1 MATTSSGLTPRCGL
15 LADQVLDLLLH
26 GRHARHAADQD
37 HLVDVGRLQARVGER
52 LLGRADGAL
61 DQVAGELGQLR
72 PRQGRVEVL
81 GAVGVG
87 RDERQVDVRRL
98 RRRELDLG
106 LLGRL
111 VQALQRHRVLAQ
123 VDALLALEL
132 GREPVDHGLVEVVA
146 AEVVVARGGLHLE
159 HALAELEHRHVER
172 AAAEVEDE
180 DRLIA
185 LLVEAVGERR
195 GGRLVDDPQHL
206 EAGDLAGVLG
216 GVALG
221 VVEVRRDR
229 DHGLAHRLAQVG
241 LGVGLELLQD
251 HGRDLR
257 RRDDL
262 VAGLDA
268 GVTVRAGGDLVR
280 DDLLLLGHLRG
291 LAAHEALDREDGV
304 LGVRHRLALGRC
316 ADQALAVLGERDDR
330 RGRATALGVGDDGG
344 LAALHHR
351 HARVGRP
358 QVDTDHSCHALE
370 LL

>member
-1 MATTSSGLTPRCGL
+1 MSAAFRPASSSAC
-15 LADQVLDLLLH
+15 
-26 GRHARHAADQD
+26 
-37 HLVDVGRLQARVGER
+37 LVGPTVRSIRSC
-52 LLGRADGAL
+52 
-61 DQVAGELGQLR
+61 GELGQLR
-72 PRQGRVEVL
+72 PRQGRVEML

-87 RDERQVDVRRL
+87 GDERQVDVRRL

-132 GREPVDHGLVEVVA
+132 GRQPVDDGLVEVVA
-146 AEVVVARGGLHLE
+146 AEVVVAGGRLDLE
-159 HALAELEHRHVER
+159 HALAELEHGHVER
-172 AAAEVEDE
+172 AAAEVEHE
-180 DRLIA
+180 DRLVA

-195 GGRLVDDPQHL
+195 RGRLVDDAQHL

-221 VVEVRRDR
+221 VVEVRGDR
-229 DHGLAHRLAQVG
+229 DHGLAHRLAQVC

-251 HGRDLR
+251 HRRDLR

-262 VAGLDA
+262 VAGLHA
-268 GVTVRAGGDLVR
+268 GVAVRPRRDLVR
-280 DDLLLLGHLRG
+280 DDLLLLGHLGG

-304 LGVRHRLALGRC
+304 LGVGHRLPLGRRPH
-316 ADQALAVLGERDDR
+316 QPLAVLGEGDDR

-351 HARVGRP
+351 HARVRRA
-358 QVDTDHSCHALE
+358 QVDADHSCHAFA
-370 LL
+370 LLALLVRRKSMPIYSRFTA